1 MKRCVIALAA
11 LLAVGACDRNAPQT
25 LEKSSRPD
33 RFGLGQK
40 ATAAQLAAFDIDI
53 TPDGK
58 GLPAGRGTA
67 REGAAVYAAK
77 CAVCHGAKGEGLGT
91 FPKLVGVEPRDSF
104 PFGRNVKLVK
114 TIGNYWPYSTTLF
127 DYIRR
132 AMPLMAPGSLTND
145 EVYGLVAFLLEQ
157 NQIVQNG
164 TVIDANSLPKV
175 EMPARKHFVPD
186 NRKGGSEFR

>member
-1 MKRCVIALAA
+1 MTTKWVVLAA
-11 LLAVGACDRNAPQT
+11 LLVAGACERHAPAT

-33 RFGLGQK
+33 RFGLGQT
-40 ATAAQLAAFDIDI
+40 ATAAQLAAFDIDV

-58 GLPAGRGTA
+58 GLPVGRGTA
-67 REGAAVYAAK
+67 RAGAAVYAAK

-91 FPKLVGVEPRDSF
+91 FPKLVGAEPRDSF

-145 EVYGLVAFLLEQ
+145 EVYGLTAFLLAE
-157 NQIVQNG
+157 NRIIEAGAVM
-164 TVIDANSLPKV
+164 DANSLPKV